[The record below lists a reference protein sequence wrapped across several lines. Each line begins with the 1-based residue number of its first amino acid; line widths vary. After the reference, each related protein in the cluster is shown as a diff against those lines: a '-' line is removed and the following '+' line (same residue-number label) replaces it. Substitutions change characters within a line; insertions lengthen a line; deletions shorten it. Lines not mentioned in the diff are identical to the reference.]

1 MVQIQNEIARKVAE
15 KEVTKIIGQPANQ
28 SIDLLE
34 QELTVIAAS
43 IHSPQGDSGH
53 AGMLMEE
60 ADYMAAFG
68 VAVPFVAPNN
78 PGTYPVGPFP
88 NGTRKERE
96 AEHEKLIE
104 VYKTYLGVGDGLKT
118 LILRAVDEDYIL
130 ELKNK
135 IIGYLQVTPKQMIA
149 HLRT

>member
-1 MVQIQNEIARKVAE
+1 
-15 KEVTKIIGQPANQ
+15 
-28 SIDLLE
+28 
-34 QELTVIAAS
+34 
-43 IHSPQGDSGH
+43 
-53 AGMLMEE
+53 MLMEE

-104 VYKTYLGVGDGLKT
+104 VYETYLGVGDGLKT

-130 ELKNK
+130 ELKNE